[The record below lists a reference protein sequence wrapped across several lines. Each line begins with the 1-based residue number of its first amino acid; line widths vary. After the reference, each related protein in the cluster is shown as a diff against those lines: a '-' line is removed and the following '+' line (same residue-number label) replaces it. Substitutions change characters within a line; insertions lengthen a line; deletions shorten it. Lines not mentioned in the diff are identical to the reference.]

1 MEIKFEKYLSILHD
15 TIKESF
21 YSKSRKKG
29 EFYNGKSV
37 YKEDSYPDLV
47 FNYLT
52 NYMKCDTKGLPKKA
66 HINCDYVFA
75 LILNE
80 LNNFNELYSNFKI
93 GVDNYINNKDVYI
106 YNGMIWNKLTFEE
119 CDKLFKTLLDA
130 VNSEIIYKQKLLKL
144 LRDGINQ
151 LELKKP
157 PFDRTKMALQNG
169 VFDFKKMILYPL
181 PNFKG
186 VKEYRADGTDMPY
199 LKNLSYGLTIQHNY
213 DHIEY
218 SEHLFNI
225 SKFKQYLDDVLK
237 EGEDNSKI
245 MVLQEFLGWA
255 ICRLPHKIEQML
267 FLVGEGSNGKSVLFE
282 LMYEILG
289 EENMSTVPLNKL
301 LKDEDKHS
309 HLLESKIINYCSE
322 IGQFNRSTDLEKF
335 KRLAS
340 GEPIEIKRNYKD
352 IYTVDEYAR
361 IIVNGN
367 RLPPI
372 QEASEAWFRRLL
384 ILNFDKTF
392 KGANKNVNLK
402 DEIVAEG
409 LGLILAWIC
418 EGAKRLNERLNNPNN
433 KEGTFYPCTH
443 VIKNL
448 QLYKSQYSSMLYF
461 VSVCLKPCDK
471 YNAKEDFNAGSQPLL
486 ISFLYN
492 KYKEFC
498 IRRNLNVIH
507 DVRQLDKSIKDSGI
521 AIERNDIQEII
532 SIRADFDANGEFK

>member
-52 NYMKCDTKGLPKKA
+52 NYMKCDIKGLPKKA

-199 LKNLSYGLTIQHNY
+199 LKNLSYGLTVQHNY
-213 DHIEY
+213 EHIEY
-218 SEHLFNI
+218 SQHLFNI

-237 EGEDNSKI
+237 EGEDDSKI